1 MSKIMPS
8 TLWNAV
14 GRHTISVQPLS
25 TLRLFSVSCIN
36 YLPNKIMY
44 AKIKA
49 DPGRYK
55 QLLLRTADYQRNR
68 YKNDPEYRKKA
79 IESTRLLHV
88 EYKKTSKRYRRYRSI
103 YRWVSRYDWFR
114 EQLPWRSHHPLYSS
128 ERIKHSCANCPT
140 RGYGTRL
147 WWKSNDSESYS
158 CHACQ

>member
-14 GRHTISVQPLS
+14 GRHTTSVQPLS

-36 YLPNKIMY
+36 HLPNKIMY

-68 YKNDPEYRKKA
+68 YKNDPG
-79 IESTRLLHV
+79 
-88 EYKKTSKRYRRYRSI
+88 YRRYRSI

-140 RGYGTRL
+140 RGYGCRL